1 LDACGKASVSPLALT
16 SFVFNLLSKGR
27 VIFQATIAEMPD
39 ASTAKAS
46 VQKRDRLI
54 GAIFAGGKTLIVSFL
69 KTFYA
74 LWLETTGL
82 LFGAF
87 TVMGGAALLRQYR
100 ADHFH
105 DHQRFLLV
113 GVFTV
118 VCAWGTLVSFMR
130 ARRTRK

>member
-1 LDACGKASVSPLALT
+1 
-16 SFVFNLLSKGR
+16 
-27 VIFQATIAEMPD
+27 MPD

-54 GAIFAGGKTLIVSFL
+54 GA
-69 KTFYA
+69 A

>member
-1 LDACGKASVSPLALT
+1 
-16 SFVFNLLSKGR
+16 
-27 VIFQATIAEMPD
+27 MPEV
-39 ASTAKAS
+39 STAKAQ

-54 GAIFAGGKTLIVSFL
+54 GALFAGGKTLIVSFA

-74 LWLETTGL
+74 LWLEVTGL
-82 LFGAF
+82 LFGIF
-87 TVMGGAALLRQYR
+87 TVMGGAALFRQYR

-105 DHQRFLLV
+105 DRQRFLLV

-118 VCAWGTLVSFMR
+118 VCAWGTLVSFLR